1 MFWEIM
7 AKSNAQ
13 QLAEIEV
20 AITNVLEGGQKL
32 ESDEDILEYADLSD
46 LYAIRDK
53 LEKKLALANRTGRTL
68 AQF

>member
-53 LEKKLALANRTGRTL
+53 LEKKLALSTRTGRTL